1 MAEATTHRFPM
12 RIYTHCFPMRI
23 YYEDTDA
30 GGIVYYANYLR
41 FAERA
46 RTEML
51 RESGIESSQLMAE
64 DGVALAV
71 RRCTMDFIKP
81 AQLDDLIVVET
92 TLTKVGG
99 ASLEA
104 IQVVRRDDEE
114 LVKIDLK
121 LGCMSLDGGAARLPA
136 AVREKLINSLTRPTT
151 NGNQG

>member
-1 MAEATTHRFPM
+1 MAEFAAHQ
-12 RIYTHCFPMRI
+12 FPMRI

-51 RESGIESSQLMAE
+51 REAGVESSRLMAD

-71 RRCTMDFIKP
+71 RRCGMDFIKP
-81 AQLDDLIVVET
+81 AVLDDRVIVET
-92 TLTKVGG
+92 TLTKIGG

-104 IQVVRRDDEE
+104 VQIVRRDDED
-114 LVKIDLK
+114 LVKIDIK
-121 LGCMSLDGGAARLPA
+121 LGCMGLDGGAARIPSG
-136 AVREKLINSLTRPTT
+136 VRDKLNDACAKTTT